1 MIPTQNDSVPTDVLY
16 ENNGDDSNLYC
27 LTILMDF
34 MECHGFISPCSVPS
48 TTIVCCYT
56 HDNRVESITIN
67 RLISLFVCCLMLL
80 LSSFKP

>member
-1 MIPTQNDSVPTDVLY
+1 MLN
-16 ENNGDDSNLYC
+16 ENNDDDSNLYC

-67 RLISLFVCCLMLL
+67 RLISLLL
-80 LSSFKP
+80 FFDVVVSSFNTSAPSLELDVYL